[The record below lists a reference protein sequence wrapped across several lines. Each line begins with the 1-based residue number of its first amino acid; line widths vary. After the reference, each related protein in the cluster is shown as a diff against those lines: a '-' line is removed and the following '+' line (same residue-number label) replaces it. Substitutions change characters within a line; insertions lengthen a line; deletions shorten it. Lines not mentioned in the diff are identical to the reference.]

1 MISGLCGSGSHE
13 CLFSV
18 ITGLYRKGLVYVD
31 VPIADDD
38 CIVGEFFFVF
48 FFKEIC
54 FFQLHKDS
62 HFCIR
67 AFVFKCLI

>member
-38 CIVGEFFFVF
+38 CIVGEFFFFVF
-48 FFKEIC
+48 FLKKSVSFSFIKI
-54 FFQLHKDS
+54 L
-62 HFCIR
+62 I
-67 AFVFKCLI
+67 FVLEHLFSSA